1 MYKIPANTLFI
12 GKNLVFVPECHSTN
26 DLALQLSHESAT
38 PEGTVVIT
46 NHQVAGR
53 GQRGNAWEAQP
64 GQNFTLSL
72 LLKPGFLAV
81 RDQFYLNI
89 FTSLAIREYIQEKTT
104 QPVTIKWPND
114 VLVCDKKVC
123 GILIEN
129 QLQGSRF
136 LNTIIGIGLNMN
148 QKTFGVDTASSVSVV
163 TGQDFDLV
171 AELEY
176 LLVKIE
182 QRYLQ
187 LRQQQVAVLMKDYLS
202 TLYWIG
208 EHRTFSALGV
218 EFKGTI
224 SGLHETG
231 KLVIETQQG
240 ARYFDIKEVV
250 YVK

>member
-26 DLALQLSHESAT
+26 DLALQLSHEPAT

-46 NHQVAGR
+46 DRQVSGR
-53 GQRGNAWEAQP
+53 GQRGNTWEAQP

-72 LLKPGFLAV
+72 LLRPGFLAI

-89 FTSLAIREYIQEKTT
+89 VTALGIREYVQQKTNL
-104 QPVTIKWPND
+104 PVKIKWPND
-114 VLVCDKKVC
+114 VLVGDKKVC

-129 QLQGSRF
+129 QLQGTRF

-148 QKTFGVDTASSVSVV
+148 QKTFSVGTASSLSIVMEC
-163 TGQDFDLV
+163 DLNLV
-171 AELEY
+171 DELEQ

-187 LRQQQVAVLMKDYLS
+187 LRQHQVAILMEDYLRV
-202 TLYWIG
+202 LYWIG
-208 EHRTFSALGV
+208 EDRTFSAAGA
-218 EFKGTI
+218 EFEGKIT
-224 SGLHETG
+224 GLHETG
-231 KLVIETQQG
+231 KLAIETRQG
-240 ARYFDIKEVV
+240 TRYFDIKEVA